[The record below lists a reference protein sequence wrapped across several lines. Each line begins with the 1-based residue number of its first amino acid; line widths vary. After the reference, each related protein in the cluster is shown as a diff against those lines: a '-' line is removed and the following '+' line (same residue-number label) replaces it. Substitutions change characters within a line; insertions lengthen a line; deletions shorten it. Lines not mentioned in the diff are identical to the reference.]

1 MDTVKNA
8 EPKTIIIMIVIKIP
22 MDHFN
27 TGHLLE
33 PVFRASQKRAIST
46 GKTKNSVHPTQARRM
61 QSPVRPVH

>member
-33 PVFRASQKRAIST
+33 PVFRASQKRAI
-46 GKTKNSVHPTQARRM
+46 
-61 QSPVRPVH
+61 